1 MQSSRFKC
9 YYQGC
14 TKNFR
19 SKVYLVTHINHQ
31 HLQVTVLRCENCE
44 SLFNSDEDLRNHTKT
59 HKDFNKIGKISHNS
73 LSNINLFDYEYI
85 TPNIL
90 SLPVLPLIEPD
101 RSAKAFEYKLPL
113 TVRLY
118 ESLTNCPDSERK

>member
-14 TKNFR
+14 PKHFR

-31 HLQVTVLRCENCE
+31 HLQTKVLRCQNCE
-44 SLFNSDEDLRNHTKT
+44 LIFNSDEDLRNHTIAHKT
-59 HKDFNKIGKISHNS
+59 LNKSGKISHNS

-85 TPNIL
+85 TPDIL
-90 SLPVLPLIEPD
+90 SLPALPLIEPE
-101 RSAKAFEYKLPL
+101 RSVKAFEYKLPL